1 MAASISNSVSVALE
15 EDNVAVR
22 SSRKIVM
29 EKLALPKVNHG
40 FSKFLWLNSAPPFGF
55 AGDNS
60 RGGKGTKGVILSP
73 TFPGIHNFSVWLIA
87 QLASGGT
94 LADPKSE

>member
-22 SSRKIVM
+22 SSKKIVM

-40 FSKFLWLNSAPPFGF
+40 FSKFLWLNSPPPL
-55 AGDNS
+55 ALQE
-60 RGGKGTKGVILSP
+60 TTPGVEKE
-73 TFPGIHNFSVWLIA
+73 
-87 QLASGGT
+87 
-94 LADPKSE
+94 PKE